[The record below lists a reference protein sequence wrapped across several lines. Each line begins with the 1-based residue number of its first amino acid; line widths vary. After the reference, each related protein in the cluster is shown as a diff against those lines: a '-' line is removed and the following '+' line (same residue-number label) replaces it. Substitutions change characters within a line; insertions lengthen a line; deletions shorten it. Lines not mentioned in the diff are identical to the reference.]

1 VPISEDSADYFLK
14 LDGIEGE
21 CADPTHKGEL
31 RIATFSK
38 AVANPHERGAGM
50 AVGPPVCDDV
60 RFTMR
65 VDRAYPGLL
74 QASMNNQLL
83 KKVVLTCRKA
93 GKDAREYL
101 KITLSDVM
109 ISSCRLTA
117 SPDSN
122 PIPMVHFS
130 LNFAQIQ
137 EEYRSQKAAGTLG
150 GSIMY
155 SFTLKKA

>member
-1 VPISEDSADYFLK
+1 MSEDSADFFLK
-14 LDGIEGE
+14 VDGIQGEGG
-21 CADPTHKGEL
+21 DPGHRDEL
-31 RIATFSK
+31 RILSFSK
-38 AVANPHERGAGM
+38 AASSPHERGGGM
-50 AVGPPVCDDV
+50 ALSPPVCDDI

-74 QASMNNQLL
+74 QTSMNNLVL
-83 KKVVLTCRKA
+83 KTVVLTCRKA
-93 GKDAREYL
+93 GKEAQQYL

-137 EEYRSQKAAGTLG
+137 EEYRAQKGLGTLG

-155 SFTLKKA
+155 SYTLKKA

>member
-1 VPISEDSADYFLK
+1 
-14 LDGIEGE
+14 
-21 CADPTHKGEL
+21 
-31 RIATFSK
+31 
-38 AVANPHERGAGM
+38 M